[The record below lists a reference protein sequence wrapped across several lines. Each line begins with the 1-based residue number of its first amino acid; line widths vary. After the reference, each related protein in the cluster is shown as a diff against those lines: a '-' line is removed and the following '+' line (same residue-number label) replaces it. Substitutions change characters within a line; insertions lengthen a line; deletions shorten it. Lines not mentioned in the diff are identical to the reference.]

1 MPLEELQKHLFLL
14 RDRDA
19 TNHLL
24 RVSAG
29 LDSLVM
35 GEGQI
40 LAQARGPRRAAASPG
55 APRRAQTAA
64 GSIFVPSGQEEPAC
78 QRGATLPWR
87 RVYAAAGRAP
97 PPPVGPPRS
106 LPAALGASV

>member
-1 MPLEELQKHLFLL
+1 MSGVPLEELQEHLFLL

-24 RVSAG
+24 SVSAG

-40 LAQARGPRRAAASPG
+40 LAQARRAYPLD
-55 APRRAQTAA
+55 
-64 GSIFVPSGQEEPAC
+64 I
-78 QRGATLPWR
+78 
-87 RVYAAAGRAP
+87 
-97 PPPVGPPRS
+97 
-106 LPAALGASV
+106 

>member
-1 MPLEELQKHLFLL
+1 MRGSQLAGRLAADTLCLPLQISGVPVEELQKYLFLL

-19 TNHLL
+19 ANHLL

-40 LAQARGPRRAAASPG
+40 LAQVSGPRAG
-55 APRRAQTAA
+55 ACPLA
-64 GSIFVPSGQEEPAC
+64 GSPF
-78 QRGATLPWR
+78 
-87 RVYAAAGRAP
+87 
-97 PPPVGPPRS
+97 
-106 LPAALGASV
+106 

>member
-1 MPLEELQKHLFLL
+1 MPVAELQKHLFLL

-29 LDSLVM
+29 LDSLIM

-40 LAQARGPRRAAASPG
+40 LAQVRRREPPALPYRVAH
-55 APRRAQTAA
+55 APR
-64 GSIFVPSGQEEPAC
+64 
-78 QRGATLPWR
+78 LPHCR
-87 RVYAAAGRAP
+87 NSCR
-97 PPPVGPPRS
+97 
-106 LPAALGASV
+106 